1 MDERMREINEDTP
14 LTPKERIF
22 VQAYLATGSNTEAAL
37 KAGYSARRAAQT
49 GSEKLRQPHI
59 KKAINGAMPQIL
71 GALGLNKAWALRKMK
86 AIVDACSQLTPVMD
100 SSSGRQKVDPDGK
113 PVYRM
118 VDAATARNAAA
129 DIAKWVGLE
138 QGEEKADTAGGVLL
152 VDQVPS
158 EDEWSKKHGRS

>member
-1 MDERMREINEDTP
+1 MKDVNEDTP
-14 LTPKERIF
+14 LTLREQKF
-22 VQAYLATGSNTEAAL
+22 VRAYLESGNQTQAAIA
-37 KAGYSARRAAQT
+37 AGYAPSGANRVAYDKMR
-49 GSEKLRQPHI
+49 KPNV
-59 KKAINGAMPQIL
+59 KKAINAAMPEIL
-71 GALGLNKAWALRKMK
+71 EALGLNKAWALRKMK